1 MGKDGIRRFDD
12 YSMEELLS
20 MPPEELMAAAS
31 NRFKLDLPPS
41 IDTVDNLNKLAKLMS
56 KSISEYSYLINMAQI
71 ARMRKRALKRSG
83 ADKFTVE
90 CADQRRNFYELC
102 GNHESRISGS
112 LQNDHGE
119 TGDQRR
125 AEIYRREVEHDSI
138 SGMCRTDIFCRSP
151 HQFLQNFRL
160 D

>member
-12 YSMEELLS
+12 YSMEELFS

-90 CADQRRNFYELC
+90 DALTREEIFTNY
-102 GNHESRISGS
+102 
-112 LQNDHGE
+112 
-119 TGDQRR
+119 
-125 AEIYRREVEHDSI
+125 AEIMKAAYQAASRMITVKQEINEELKF
-138 SGMCRTDIFCRSP
+138 TDGR
-151 HQFLQNFRL
+151 
-160 D
+160 

>member
-20 MPPEELMAAAS
+20 MPPEELMTAAS
-31 NRFKLDLPPS
+31 NRIKLDLPPS

-90 CADQRRNFYELC
+90 DALTREEIFTNY
-102 GNHESRISGS
+102 
-112 LQNDHGE
+112 
-119 TGDQRR
+119 
-125 AEIYRREVEHDSI
+125 AEIMKAAYQAASRMITVKQEINEELKF
-138 SGMCRTDIFCRSP
+138 TDGR
-151 HQFLQNFRL
+151 
-160 D
+160 

>member
-41 IDTVDNLNKLAKLMS
+41 IDKVDNLNKLAKLMS

-90 CADQRRNFYELC
+90 DALTREEIFTNY
-102 GNHESRISGS
+102 
-112 LQNDHGE
+112 
-119 TGDQRR
+119 
-125 AEIYRREVEHDSI
+125 AEIMKAAYQAASRMITVKQEINEELKF
-138 SGMCRTDIFCRSP
+138 TDGR
-151 HQFLQNFRL
+151 
-160 D
+160 

>member
-1 MGKDGIRRFDD
+1 
-12 YSMEELLS
+12 MEELLS

-90 CADQRRNFYELC
+90 DALTREEIFTNY
-102 GNHESRISGS
+102 
-112 LQNDHGE
+112 
-119 TGDQRR
+119 
-125 AEIYRREVEHDSI
+125 AEIMKAAYQAASRMITVKQEINEELKF
-138 SGMCRTDIFCRSP
+138 TDGR
-151 HQFLQNFRL
+151 
-160 D
+160 

>member
-83 ADKFTVE
+83 ADKFAVE
-90 CADQRRNFYELC
+90 DALTREEIFTNY
-102 GNHESRISGS
+102 
-112 LQNDHGE
+112 
-119 TGDQRR
+119 
-125 AEIYRREVEHDSI
+125 AEIMKAAYQAASRMITVKQEINEELKF
-138 SGMCRTDIFCRSP
+138 TDGR
-151 HQFLQNFRL
+151 
-160 D
+160 

>member
-83 ADKFTVE
+83 ADKLTVE
-90 CADQRRNFYELC
+90 DALTREEIFTNY
-102 GNHESRISGS
+102 
-112 LQNDHGE
+112 
-119 TGDQRR
+119 
-125 AEIYRREVEHDSI
+125 AEIMKAAYQAASRMITVKQEINEELKF
-138 SGMCRTDIFCRSP
+138 TDGR
-151 HQFLQNFRL
+151 
-160 D
+160 

>member
-1 MGKDGIRRFDD
+1 MGKDGTRRFDD

-90 CADQRRNFYELC
+90 DALTREEIFTNY
-102 GNHESRISGS
+102 
-112 LQNDHGE
+112 
-119 TGDQRR
+119 
-125 AEIYRREVEHDSI
+125 AEIMKAAYQAASRMITVKQEINEELKF
-138 SGMCRTDIFCRSP
+138 TDGR
-151 HQFLQNFRL
+151 
-160 D
+160 

>member
-90 CADQRRNFYELC
+90 DALTREEIFTNY
-102 GNHESRISGS
+102 
-112 LQNDHGE
+112 
-119 TGDQRR
+119 
-125 AEIYRREVEHDSI
+125 AEIMKAAHQAASRMITVKQEINEELKF
-138 SGMCRTDIFCRSP
+138 TDGR
-151 HQFLQNFRL
+151 
-160 D
+160 

>member
-1 MGKDGIRRFDD
+1 MGKDCIRRFDD

-90 CADQRRNFYELC
+90 DALTREEIFTNY
-102 GNHESRISGS
+102 
-112 LQNDHGE
+112 
-119 TGDQRR
+119 
-125 AEIYRREVEHDSI
+125 AEIMKAAYQAASRMITVKQEINEELKF
-138 SGMCRTDIFCRSP
+138 TDGR
-151 HQFLQNFRL
+151 
-160 D
+160 

>member
-12 YSMEELLS
+12 YSVEELLS

-90 CADQRRNFYELC
+90 DALTREEIFTNY
-102 GNHESRISGS
+102 
-112 LQNDHGE
+112 
-119 TGDQRR
+119 
-125 AEIYRREVEHDSI
+125 AEIMKAAYQAASRMITVKQEINEELKF
-138 SGMCRTDIFCRSP
+138 TDGR
-151 HQFLQNFRL
+151 
-160 D
+160 

>member
-31 NRFKLDLPPS
+31 NRFKLELPPS

-90 CADQRRNFYELC
+90 DALTREEIFTNY
-102 GNHESRISGS
+102 
-112 LQNDHGE
+112 
-119 TGDQRR
+119 
-125 AEIYRREVEHDSI
+125 AEIMKAAYQAASRMITVKQEINEELKF
-138 SGMCRTDIFCRSP
+138 TDGR
-151 HQFLQNFRL
+151 
-160 D
+160 

>member
-56 KSISEYSYLINMAQI
+56 KSISEYSYLINLAQI

-90 CADQRRNFYELC
+90 DALTREEIFTNY
-102 GNHESRISGS
+102 
-112 LQNDHGE
+112 
-119 TGDQRR
+119 
-125 AEIYRREVEHDSI
+125 AEIMKAAYQAASRMITVKQEINEELKF
-138 SGMCRTDIFCRSP
+138 TDGR
-151 HQFLQNFRL
+151 
-160 D
+160 

>member
-1 MGKDGIRRFDD
+1 MGKDGTRRFDD

-20 MPPEELMAAAS
+20 MPPEELMAAES

-90 CADQRRNFYELC
+90 DALTREEIFTNY
-102 GNHESRISGS
+102 
-112 LQNDHGE
+112 
-119 TGDQRR
+119 
-125 AEIYRREVEHDSI
+125 AEIMKAAYQAASRMITVKQEINEELKF
-138 SGMCRTDIFCRSP
+138 TDGR
-151 HQFLQNFRL
+151 
-160 D
+160 

>member
-31 NRFKLDLPPS
+31 NRIKLDLPPS

-90 CADQRRNFYELC
+90 DALTREEIFTNY
-102 GNHESRISGS
+102 
-112 LQNDHGE
+112 
-119 TGDQRR
+119 
-125 AEIYRREVEHDSI
+125 AEIMKAAYQAASRMITVKQEINEELKF
-138 SGMCRTDIFCRSP
+138 TDGR
-151 HQFLQNFRL
+151 
-160 D
+160 

>member
-20 MPPEELMAAAS
+20 MPPEELMAAAA

-90 CADQRRNFYELC
+90 DALTREEIFTNY
-102 GNHESRISGS
+102 
-112 LQNDHGE
+112 
-119 TGDQRR
+119 
-125 AEIYRREVEHDSI
+125 AEIMKAAYQAASRMITVKQEINEELKF
-138 SGMCRTDIFCRSP
+138 TDGR
-151 HQFLQNFRL
+151 
-160 D
+160 

>member
-71 ARMRKRALKRSG
+71 ARMRKRALKCSG

-90 CADQRRNFYELC
+90 DALTREEIFTNY
-102 GNHESRISGS
+102 
-112 LQNDHGE
+112 
-119 TGDQRR
+119 
-125 AEIYRREVEHDSI
+125 AEIMKAAYQAASRMITVKQEINEELKF
-138 SGMCRTDIFCRSP
+138 TDGR
-151 HQFLQNFRL
+151 
-160 D
+160 

>member
-90 CADQRRNFYELC
+90 DALTREEIFTNY
-102 GNHESRISGS
+102 
-112 LQNDHGE
+112 
-119 TGDQRR
+119 
-125 AEIYRREVEHDSI
+125 AEIMKAAYQAASRMITVQQEINEELKF
-138 SGMCRTDIFCRSP
+138 TDGR
-151 HQFLQNFRL
+151 
-160 D
+160 

>member
-1 MGKDGIRRFDD
+1 MGKDGTRRFDN

-90 CADQRRNFYELC
+90 DALTREEIFTNY
-102 GNHESRISGS
+102 
-112 LQNDHGE
+112 
-119 TGDQRR
+119 
-125 AEIYRREVEHDSI
+125 AEIMKAAYQAASRMITVKQEINEELKF
-138 SGMCRTDIFCRSP
+138 TDGR
-151 HQFLQNFRL
+151 
-160 D
+160 

>member
-1 MGKDGIRRFDD
+1 MRGDRRELWGKDGIRRFDD

-90 CADQRRNFYELC
+90 DALTREEIFTNY
-102 GNHESRISGS
+102 
-112 LQNDHGE
+112 
-119 TGDQRR
+119 
-125 AEIYRREVEHDSI
+125 AEIMKAAYQAASRMITVKQEINEELKF
-138 SGMCRTDIFCRSP
+138 TDGR
-151 HQFLQNFRL
+151 
-160 D
+160 

>member
-1 MGKDGIRRFDD
+1 MGKDGTRRFDD

-90 CADQRRNFYELC
+90 DALTREEIFTNY
-102 GNHESRISGS
+102 
-112 LQNDHGE
+112 
-119 TGDQRR
+119 
-125 AEIYRREVEHDSI
+125 AEIMKAAYQAASRMITVKQEINEELKV
-138 SGMCRTDIFCRSP
+138 TDGR
-151 HQFLQNFRL
+151 
-160 D
+160 

>member
-83 ADKFTVE
+83 AVKFTVE
-90 CADQRRNFYELC
+90 DALTREEIFTNY
-102 GNHESRISGS
+102 
-112 LQNDHGE
+112 
-119 TGDQRR
+119 
-125 AEIYRREVEHDSI
+125 AEIMKAAYQAASRMITVKQEINEELKF
-138 SGMCRTDIFCRSP
+138 TDGR
-151 HQFLQNFRL
+151 
-160 D
+160 

>member
-20 MPPEELMAAAS
+20 MPPEELMAATS

-90 CADQRRNFYELC
+90 DALTREEIFTNY
-102 GNHESRISGS
+102 
-112 LQNDHGE
+112 
-119 TGDQRR
+119 
-125 AEIYRREVEHDSI
+125 AEIMKAAYQAASRMITVKQEINEELKF
-138 SGMCRTDIFCRSP
+138 TDGR
-151 HQFLQNFRL
+151 
-160 D
+160 

>member
-1 MGKDGIRRFDD
+1 MGEDGIRRFDD

-90 CADQRRNFYELC
+90 DALTREEIFTNY
-102 GNHESRISGS
+102 
-112 LQNDHGE
+112 
-119 TGDQRR
+119 
-125 AEIYRREVEHDSI
+125 AEIMKAAYQAASRMITVKQEINEELKF
-138 SGMCRTDIFCRSP
+138 TDGR
-151 HQFLQNFRL
+151 
-160 D
+160 

>member
-1 MGKDGIRRFDD
+1 MGKVGIRRFDD

-90 CADQRRNFYELC
+90 DALTREEIFTNY
-102 GNHESRISGS
+102 
-112 LQNDHGE
+112 
-119 TGDQRR
+119 
-125 AEIYRREVEHDSI
+125 AEIMKAAYQAASRMITVKQEINEELKF
-138 SGMCRTDIFCRSP
+138 TDGR
-151 HQFLQNFRL
+151 
-160 D
+160 

>member
-1 MGKDGIRRFDD
+1 MGTDGIRRFDD

-90 CADQRRNFYELC
+90 DALTREEIFTNY
-102 GNHESRISGS
+102 
-112 LQNDHGE
+112 
-119 TGDQRR
+119 
-125 AEIYRREVEHDSI
+125 AEIMKAAYQAASRMITVKQEINEELKF
-138 SGMCRTDIFCRSP
+138 TDGR
-151 HQFLQNFRL
+151 
-160 D
+160 

>member
-41 IDTVDNLNKLAKLMS
+41 IDTVDNLNNLAKLMS

-90 CADQRRNFYELC
+90 DALTREEIFTNY
-102 GNHESRISGS
+102 
-112 LQNDHGE
+112 
-119 TGDQRR
+119 
-125 AEIYRREVEHDSI
+125 AEIMKAAYQAASRMITVKQEINEELKF
-138 SGMCRTDIFCRSP
+138 TDGR
-151 HQFLQNFRL
+151 
-160 D
+160 

>member
-90 CADQRRNFYELC
+90 DALTREEIFTNYAEIMKAAYQAA
-102 GNHESRISGS
+102 SRIITVK
-112 LQNDHGE
+112 Q
-119 TGDQRR
+119 
-125 AEIYRREVEHDSI
+125 EINEELKF
-138 SGMCRTDIFCRSP
+138 TDGR
-151 HQFLQNFRL
+151 
-160 D
+160 

>member
-1 MGKDGIRRFDD
+1 MGKDGIRRYVD

-90 CADQRRNFYELC
+90 DALTREEIFTNY
-102 GNHESRISGS
+102 
-112 LQNDHGE
+112 
-119 TGDQRR
+119 
-125 AEIYRREVEHDSI
+125 AEIMKAAYQAASRMITVKQEINEELKF
-138 SGMCRTDIFCRSP
+138 TDGR
-151 HQFLQNFRL
+151 
-160 D
+160 

>member
-1 MGKDGIRRFDD
+1 MGKDGIRRFVD

-90 CADQRRNFYELC
+90 DALTREEIFTNY
-102 GNHESRISGS
+102 
-112 LQNDHGE
+112 
-119 TGDQRR
+119 
-125 AEIYRREVEHDSI
+125 AEIMKAAYQAASRMITVKQEINEELKF
-138 SGMCRTDIFCRSP
+138 TDGR
-151 HQFLQNFRL
+151 
-160 D
+160 

>member
-20 MPPEELMAAAS
+20 MPPEELMAAVS

-90 CADQRRNFYELC
+90 DALTREEIFTNY
-102 GNHESRISGS
+102 
-112 LQNDHGE
+112 
-119 TGDQRR
+119 
-125 AEIYRREVEHDSI
+125 AEIMKAAYQAASRMITVKQEINEELKF
-138 SGMCRTDIFCRSP
+138 TDGR
-151 HQFLQNFRL
+151 
-160 D
+160 

>member
-41 IDTVDNLNKLAKLMS
+41 IDTVDNLNKLAKLLS

-90 CADQRRNFYELC
+90 DALTREEIFTNY
-102 GNHESRISGS
+102 
-112 LQNDHGE
+112 
-119 TGDQRR
+119 
-125 AEIYRREVEHDSI
+125 AEIMKAAYQAASRMITVKQEINEELKF
-138 SGMCRTDIFCRSP
+138 TDGR
-151 HQFLQNFRL
+151 
-160 D
+160 

>member
-90 CADQRRNFYELC
+90 DALTREEIFTNY
-102 GNHESRISGS
+102 
-112 LQNDHGE
+112 
-119 TGDQRR
+119 
-125 AEIYRREVEHDSI
+125 AEIMKAAYQAASRMIAVKQEINEELKF
-138 SGMCRTDIFCRSP
+138 TDGR
-151 HQFLQNFRL
+151 
-160 D
+160 

>member
-1 MGKDGIRRFDD
+1 MGKDDIRRFDD

-90 CADQRRNFYELC
+90 DALTREEIFTNY
-102 GNHESRISGS
+102 
-112 LQNDHGE
+112 
-119 TGDQRR
+119 
-125 AEIYRREVEHDSI
+125 AEIMKAAYQAASRMITVKQEINEELKF
-138 SGMCRTDIFCRSP
+138 TDGR
-151 HQFLQNFRL
+151 
-160 D
+160 

>member
-71 ARMRKRALKRSG
+71 AHMRKRALKRSG

-90 CADQRRNFYELC
+90 DALTREEIFTNY
-102 GNHESRISGS
+102 
-112 LQNDHGE
+112 
-119 TGDQRR
+119 
-125 AEIYRREVEHDSI
+125 AEIMKAAYQAASRMITVKQEINEELKF
-138 SGMCRTDIFCRSP
+138 TDGR
-151 HQFLQNFRL
+151 
-160 D
+160 

>member
-1 MGKDGIRRFDD
+1 MGQDGTRRFDD

-90 CADQRRNFYELC
+90 DALTRE
-102 GNHESRISGS
+102 
-112 LQNDHGE
+112 
-119 TGDQRR
+119 
-125 AEIYRREVEHDSI
+125 EIFTNYAHIRQPPE
-138 SGMCRTDIFCRSP
+138 
-151 HQFLQNFRL
+151 
-160 D
+160 

>member
-90 CADQRRNFYELC
+90 DALTREEIFTNY
-102 GNHESRISGS
+102 
-112 LQNDHGE
+112 
-119 TGDQRR
+119 
-125 AEIYRREVEHDSI
+125 AEIMKAAYQAASRMITVEQEI
-138 SGMCRTDIFCRSP
+138 NEELKFTDGR
-151 HQFLQNFRL
+151 
-160 D
+160 